1 MVYPR
6 IGSSDLFLIV
16 GCMTSNFLYLSFFN
30 LHSSLLWRAD
40 TTIFSKLNK
49 SPPPFSNNP
58 SSNMFEINKPP
69 PPPPEGLIVQLQ
81 YWEAFQDCNG
91 KLHTI
96 NCHCLTKKFILHSTR
111 KDRITTQNIQKA
123 VRSRFSSFFDVVI
136 VYIDQFFTVEFNS

>member
-30 LHSSLLWRAD
+30 LHSSFLWRAD

-49 SPPPFSNNP
+49 SPPSLKTPHKHFFKKKP
-58 SSNMFEINKPP
+58 PP

-81 YWEAFQDCNG
+81 YWEAFQDCNR

-96 NCHCLTKKFILHSTR
+96 NCHCLTKKFILHPTR
-111 KDRITTQNIQKA
+111 KDRMTTQNIEKA